1 MFRLAEFGFDATLLA
16 GTATAGWF
24 ATRYARRWFVAGT
37 AVSLLA
43 LVTGALLE
51 VRLYPW
57 TDGLVFLFALSG
69 GSLFAS
75 LLPARPAPLGLVLAT
90 LSAIDSGLFLLP
102 APATTASPAQLPAP
116 FFFGNVVLL
125 LPHGRRFVLGALD
138 LLLAAAL
145 AAQARR
151 RRRSFLTGTAPT
163 VIGIALAFLVVALR
177 PTPGLPLIPFFSTV
191 WLALEIAGRL
201 VSRRSCRAG
210 D

>member
-1 MFRLAEFGFDATLLA
+1 VFRLAEFGLDATLLA

-43 LVTGALLE
+43 LVTGALFE

-69 GSLFAS
+69 GSLLAS
-75 LLPARPAPLGLVLAT
+75 LLPARSAPQGLVLAT
-90 LSAIDSGLFLLP
+90 LSAIDIGLILLP
-102 APATTASPAQLPAP
+102 TPVATASPAQLPAP

-125 LPHGRRFVLGALD
+125 LPHGQRFVLGALD

-201 VSRRSCRAG
+201 VSRRTCRAG

>member
-1 MFRLAEFGFDATLLA
+1 MFRLAEFGLDATLLA

-43 LVTGALLE
+43 LVTGALFE

-57 TDGLVFLFALSG
+57 TDGVVLLFALSG
-69 GSLFAS
+69 GSLLAS
-75 LLPARPAPLGLVLAT
+75 LLPARPAPLVLVLAT
-90 LSAIDSGLFLLP
+90 LSVIDSGLFLLP
-102 APATTASPAQLPAP
+102 APTTASPAQLPAP

-125 LPHGRRFVLGALD
+125 LPHGQHFVLGALD

-201 VSRRSCRAG
+201 VSRRTCRAG

>member
-1 MFRLAEFGFDATLLA
+1 
-16 GTATAGWF
+16 
-24 ATRYARRWFVAGT
+24 V
-37 AVSLLA
+37 
-43 LVTGALLE
+43 
-51 VRLYPW
+51 
-57 TDGLVFLFALSG
+57 
-69 GSLFAS
+69 
-75 LLPARPAPLGLVLAT
+75 
-90 LSAIDSGLFLLP
+90 IDSGLFLLP
-102 APATTASPAQLPAP
+102 APTTASPAQLPAP

-125 LPHGRRFVLGALD
+125 LPHGQHFVLGALD

-201 VSRRSCRAG
+201 VSRRTCRAG

>member
-1 MFRLAEFGFDATLLA
+1 VFRLAEFGLDATLLA

-43 LVTGALLE
+43 LVTGALFE

-57 TDGLVFLFALSG
+57 TDGVVLLFALSG
-69 GSLFAS
+69 GSLLAS
-75 LLPARPAPLGLVLAT
+75 LLPARPAPLVLVLAT
-90 LSAIDSGLFLLP
+90 LSVIDSGLFLLP
-102 APATTASPAQLPAP
+102 APTTASPAQLPAP

-125 LPHGRRFVLGALD
+125 LPHGQHFVLGALD

-201 VSRRSCRAG
+201 VSRRTCRAG

>member
-1 MFRLAEFGFDATLLA
+1 VFRLAEFGLDATLLA

-43 LVTGALLE
+43 LVTGALFE

-57 TDGLVFLFALSG
+57 TDGVVLLFALSG
-69 GSLFAS
+69 GSLLAS
-75 LLPARPAPLGLVLAT
+75 LLPARPAPLVLVLAT
-90 LSAIDSGLFLLP
+90 LSVIDSGLFLLP
-102 APATTASPAQLPAP
+102 APTTASPAQLPAP

-125 LPHGRRFVLGALD
+125 LPHGQHFVLGALD

-177 PTPGLPLIPFFSTV
+177 PTPGLPLIPFFSTA
-191 WLALEIAGRL
+191 WIALELAGRL
-201 VSRRSCRAG
+201 VSCRS
-210 D
+210 

>member
-1 MFRLAEFGFDATLLA
+1 MFRLAEFGLDATLLA

-43 LVTGALLE
+43 LVTGALFE

-57 TDGLVFLFALSG
+57 TDGVVLLFALSG
-69 GSLFAS
+69 GSLLAS
-75 LLPARPAPLGLVLAT
+75 LLPARPAPLVLVLAT
-90 LSAIDSGLFLLP
+90 LSVIDSGLFLLP
-102 APATTASPAQLPAP
+102 APTTASPAQLPAP

-125 LPHGRRFVLGALD
+125 LPHGQHFVLGALD

-177 PTPGLPLIPFFSTV
+177 PTPGLPLIPFFSTA
-191 WLALEIAGRL
+191 WIALELAGRL
-201 VSRRSCRAG
+201 VSCRS
-210 D
+210 

>member
-1 MFRLAEFGFDATLLA
+1 VFRLAEFGFDATLLA

-43 LVTGALLE
+43 LVTGALFE

-57 TDGLVFLFALSG
+57 TDGVVLLFALSG
-69 GSLFAS
+69 GSLLAS
-75 LLPARPAPLGLVLAT
+75 LLPARPAPLVLVLAT
-90 LSAIDSGLFLLP
+90 LSVIDSGLFLLP
-102 APATTASPAQLPAP
+102 APTTASPAQLPAP

-125 LPHGRRFVLGALD
+125 LPHGQHFVLGALD

-201 VSRRSCRAG
+201 VSRRTCRAG

>member
-1 MFRLAEFGFDATLLA
+1 VFRLAEFGFDATLLA

-24 ATRYARRWFVAGT
+24 ATRYARRWFVAST
-37 AVSLLA
+37 VVSLVA
-43 LVTGALLE
+43 LVTGALFE

-69 GSLFAS
+69 GSLLAS

-90 LSAIDSGLFLLP
+90 LSVIDSGLFLQP
-102 APATTASPAQLPAP
+102 APTTASPAQLPAP

-125 LPHGRRFVLGALD
+125 LPHGQHFVLGALD

-201 VSRRSCRAG
+201 VSRRTRRAG

>member
-1 MFRLAEFGFDATLLA
+1 MFRLAEFGLDATLLA

-43 LVTGALLE
+43 LVTGALFE

-69 GSLFAS
+69 GSLLAS
-75 LLPARPAPLGLVLAT
+75 LLPARPAPLVLVLAT
-90 LSAIDSGLFLLP
+90 LSVIDSGLFLLP
-102 APATTASPAQLPAP
+102 APTTASPAQLPAP

-125 LPHGRRFVLGALD
+125 LPHGQHFVLGALD

-201 VSRRSCRAG
+201 VSRRTCRAG

>member
-1 MFRLAEFGFDATLLA
+1 MFRLAEFGLDATLLA

-43 LVTGALLE
+43 LVTGALFE

-57 TDGLVFLFALSG
+57 TDGVVLLFALSG
-69 GSLFAS
+69 GSLLAS
-75 LLPARPAPLGLVLAT
+75 LLPARPAPLVLVLAT
-90 LSAIDSGLFLLP
+90 LSVIDSGLFLLP
-102 APATTASPAQLPAP
+102 APTTASPAQLPAP

-125 LPHGRRFVLGALD
+125 LPHGQHFVLGALD

-201 VSRRSCRAG
+201 VSRRTRRAG